1 MVLVELHPSKMA
13 AGGGGTAAGL
23 LRRMAAWGYT
33 DVSHSGRVCDERW
46 LNITKSIRCA
56 HAARA
61 DVVRASH
68 YYKSSSIAA

>member
-1 MVLVELHPSKMA
+1 MVLVELHPGKMA

-56 HAARA
+56 RA
-61 DVVRASH
+61 DVVRASQ
-68 YYKSSSIAA
+68 Y